1 MSKKKKKKKVAKKK
15 VGVKT
20 DAFGRRLGTQGA
32 LIDTKLSKKGK
43 TVKQLAEE
51 TKLPVGRISTHV
63 RDLLGKGFIKKDK
76 QGKYSI
82 K

>member
-1 MSKKKKKKKVAKKK
+1 MSKKKKKVSKKK
-15 VGVKT
+15 KAVGVKT

-51 TKLPVGRISTHV
+51 TKLSTVRVSTHV